1 MLQYRILILNI
12 YLNPRDRRALART
25 QMHAYEY
32 MHAEAGSADAD
43 ADAEEPLM
51 AAAGSRQCL
60 HCKTW
65 LGLALC
71 PVGDRARKV
80 MP

>member
-1 MLQYRILILNI
+1 
-12 YLNPRDRRALART
+12 
-25 QMHAYEY
+25 MHAYEY

-65 LGLALC
+65 LGLALY